1 MGFGVLDEGQ
11 EVLSPSAVLTEDGQT
26 CRFPFRYGSRMFH
39 SCTLEGS
46 THRKW
51 WVGVR
56 GPSSVR
62 PHSWAEHG
70 RQSGDSE

>member
-1 MGFGVLDEGQ
+1 MVGLGVLDEGQ

-56 GPSSVR
+56 TALEC

-70 RQSGDSE
+70 IG